1 MGDYLKQKTPKVQI
15 HFLKPSK
22 MAWQEKAM
30 HKAGELL
37 DPWVS
42 RRKERVYV

>member
-22 MAWQEKAM
+22 MAWQEM